1 MDRTR
6 FIALRNKIEFEKVPS
21 KLVIHFA
28 KDLSLLAMVLMMWRL
43 VGVWAAALVSAPIVA
58 VLMFRNFSL
67 MHDAVHGAV
76 SRPRWINGIVGLWC
90 GSIALLPFEAWKK
103 VHIQHHTWAGNIDQ
117 DPVMLIVKAYPKWP
131 EWLRATLDVF
141 WKSWI
146 PLVALLQYGV
156 FWLSSIRQSLKGPLS
171 ATTAL
176 SLVVPP
182 LFWCGILSM
191 LPTIFV
197 FAGLVPGV
205 ALYLLM
211 AEVVN
216 LPHHL
221 ELPQYHGETKLP
233 LWEQH
238 RIARTCLY
246 PKWFSEN
253 VVLNFNYHL
262 EHHLYPSLS
271 WYHLARL
278 HAELRPE
285 LGDDYNMDPQFAWIL
300 KNRPRSLAVVMR
312 AMEEEDRFDQYTRA
326 A

>member
-1 MDRTR
+1 MKFDKSPRR
-6 FIALRNKIEFEKVPS
+6 
-21 KLVIHFA
+21 LVSHFA
-28 KDLSLLAMVLMMWRL
+28 KDITFLAMMLTVWHF
-43 VGVWAAALVSAPIVA
+43 VGGWAAALVSAPIVA

-67 MHDAVHGAV
+67 MHDAVHAAV
-76 SRPRWINGIVGLWC
+76 IVPRRLNDLVGLWS
-90 GSIALLPFEAWKK
+90 GTIALLPFEAWKK
-103 VHIQHHTWAGNIDQ
+103 VHLQHHTWAGNIDQ
-117 DPVMLIVKAYPKWP
+117 DPVMLIVNAYPTWP
-131 EWLRATLDVF
+131 AWLRSTLDVF
-141 WKSWI
+141 WKSWL

-156 FWLSSIRQSLKGPLS
+156 FWLSSLRVALRETPSI
-171 ATTAL
+171 ATVL

-182 LFWCGILSM
+182 LVWCGMLFW
-191 LPTIFV
+191 LPTTFV
-197 FAGLVPGV
+197 LAGLVPGLG
-205 ALYLLM
+205 LYLLM

-221 ELPQYHGETKLP
+221 ELPQYRGETKLP

-246 PKWFSEN
+246 PKWFAEN

-271 WYHLARL
+271 WYHLAEI
-278 HAELRPE
+278 HELLRSE
-285 LGDDYNMDPQFAWIL
+285 LGTAYNTDPKFSWIL

-312 AMEEEDRFDQYTRA
+312 AMQDESHSDQRDRA